1 MNFRVRPTRVA
12 TVQGAS
18 GFLFPQM
25 GVEGCK
31 LGKKAARVVFPPSP
45 LIISFMDI
53 LGIPTCSPSCH
64 FPITAHFRCMES
76 YPTNSHR
83 NNLATQTIAH
93 CCSTNQSEFTPRDL
107 SFICASFF
115 CCSACENI
123 SKSWLWIKIWVEFP
137 RKLSQPSDWRWT
149 STMPHFC
156 C

>member
-12 TVQGAS
+12 KVQGAS

-31 LGKKAARVVFPPSP
+31 GGFSTKSPSP

-53 LGIPTCSPSCH
+53 LDIPTCSPSFH

-83 NNLATQTIAH
+83 SNLAMSNGT
-93 CCSTNQSEFTPRDL
+93 SPKLLPRDL

-123 SKSWLWIKIWVEFP
+123 SKSWLWIKIWMEFP
-137 RKLSQPSDWRWT
+137 RKLSQPSDWLWT